1 MRLYDL
7 ALIMS
12 HNPADAEDLL
22 FRTLERVLDRIEQ
35 YRENQPFYPWLCR
48 ILINFHLKN
57 MRPKMVAA
65 LTFTEH
71 PHEMEDT
78 RLDAGEQCATLDDAK
93 VVRMAV
99 DSLPKKLKTTVLLRY
114 FEDMSVPEV
123 AIALDISEGT
133 VKSRL
138 NAARAKIRL
147 FLSRTIRR

>member
-1 MRLYDL
+1 
-7 ALIMS
+7 
-12 HNPADAEDLL
+12 
-22 FRTLERVLDRIEQ
+22 
-35 YRENQPFYPWLCR
+35 
-48 ILINFHLKN
+48 
-57 MRPKMVAA
+57 MVAA